1 MGFAGTSRWR
11 RRLECRGCGRASKI
25 AEYEKKARKTLLII
39 ALILNIGLIPLQAQ
53 ATTIFTSFYRACA
66 ITIIGGADGPTSIYV
81 GQGEL
86 LSLIFR
92 AIMVCIHIY
101 TVGILIMA
109 LKE

>member
-1 MGFAGTSRWR
+1 M
-11 RRLECRGCGRASKI
+11 
-25 AEYEKKARKTLLII
+25 LLII
-39 ALILNIGLIPLQAQ
+39 ALILNIGLIPLQAT
-53 ATTIFTSFYRACA
+53 AVLTLFYGACA
-66 ITIIGGADGPTSIYV
+66 IAIIGGADGPTSIYI

>member
-1 MGFAGTSRWR
+1 MLAHRAGEGGWSVGLVELLRLQSMKR
-11 RRLECRGCGRASKI
+11 RV
-25 AEYEKKARKTLLII
+25 RKTLLII

-53 ATTIFTSFYRACA
+53 ATTVFTSFYSACA
-66 ITIIGGADGPTSIYV
+66 IAIIGGADGPTSIYI

>member
-1 MGFAGTSRWR
+1 MVEPLRLQSRKR
-11 RRLECRGCGRASKI
+11 RV
-25 AEYEKKARKTLLII
+25 RKTLLII
-39 ALILNIGLIPLQAQ
+39 ALILNIGLIPLQA
-53 ATTIFTSFYRACA
+53 TTVFTSFYSACA
-66 ITIIGGADGPTSIYV
+66 IAIIGGADGPTSIYI

-109 LKE
+109 LKD

>member
-1 MGFAGTSRWR
+1 MLAHRAGEGGWTVGGVEPLKLQSMKR
-11 RRLECRGCGRASKI
+11 RV
-25 AEYEKKARKTLLII
+25 RKTLLII

-53 ATTIFTSFYRACA
+53 ATTVFTSFYSACA
-66 ITIIGGADGPTSIYV
+66 IAIIGGADGPTSIYI

>member
-1 MGFAGTSRWR
+1 MPAHRAGEGGWSVGLVEPLKLQSMKR
-11 RRLECRGCGRASKI
+11 SV
-25 AEYEKKARKTLLII
+25 RKTLLII
-39 ALILNIGLIPLQAQ
+39 ALILNIGLIPLQVQ
-53 ATTIFTSFYRACA
+53 ATTVFTSFYSACA
-66 ITIIGGADGPTSIYV
+66 IAIIGGADGPTSIYI

>member
-1 MGFAGTSRWR
+1 MLAHRAGEGGWSVGGVEPLKLQSMKR
-11 RRLECRGCGRASKI
+11 SV
-25 AEYEKKARKTLLII
+25 RKTLLII

-53 ATTIFTSFYRACA
+53 ATTVFTSFYSACA
-66 ITIIGGADGPTSIYV
+66 IAIIGGADGPTSIYI